1 MLVGGCGAGGDS
13 ADLAS
18 LVPPDA
24 PLYVEANLSPDS
36 DQAAA
41 VAAITERV
49 AGISDPRAPVIE
61 ALDRSFADA
70 GLDLSYADDVEPW
83 LGDRAAAFVRSFE
96 SSRVADGIPDFAAL
110 LAVDDADAARDFV
123 HRAGESAPGTDEQR
137 SYAGFEYDY
146 HVAPREP
153 GVAIGIVDDVL
164 VLGTEPAFKVAV
176 DASEG
181 ESLADSQEFVDRTGA
196 LPEARLATLY
206 LEPTAVLQ
214 AQLAARDMHGGGVH
228 VLKPLLAEFTQPVA
242 AALSATPGSVSIDFA
257 AMIDTPAA
265 ATRESPLLGDLPGG
279 SWLALAVPRLGT
291 LLGRTFDELSNSGR
305 PGSGS
310 LERTIRELSGLE
322 LRGDAFDWLG
332 DGAGYV
338 QGTGVPGFE
347 AGVIAQTDDPAAAR
361 PFLRGAQVLAERQ
374 TGLRS
379 SGPPQGADYGFSLGL
394 PGLGGGLEAGVV
406 GGRVVAVVGGTIEQ
420 ALEPDQTLDEDD
432 RFGAAT
438 ESLGAGLAPALYVF
452 LPTFFEVA
460 AQGDHDGGP
469 DYRAL
474 APYLGAFETLVAGS
488 MRDEDGVTVGRAT
501 VTLAGQ

>member
-1 MLVGGCGAGGDS
+1 M
-13 ADLAS
+13 
-18 LVPPDA
+18 
-24 PLYVEANLSPDS
+24 
-36 DQAAA
+36 
-41 VAAITERV
+41 
-49 AGISDPRAPVIE
+49 IE

-83 LGDRAAAFVRSFE
+83 LGDRAAAFVSSFE

-146 HVAPREP
+146 HVAPHEP

-228 VLKPLLAEFTQPVA
+228 VLKPLLAEFSQPVA

-265 ATRESPLLGDLPGG
+265 ATRESPLLGDLPGRVLVG
-279 SWLALAVPRLGT
+279 AGGAPSGHAARADLRRAL
-291 LLGRTFDELSNSGR
+291 EQR
-305 PGSGS
+305 PAGSGS
-310 LERTIRELSGLE
+310 LERTIRELTGLE

-361 PFLRGAQVLAERQ
+361 PFLRAAQVLAERQ
-374 TGLRS
+374 TGLRDLRGRRRARTTASRSASRDSAAGSRPGS
-379 SGPPQGADYGFSLGL
+379 SG
-394 PGLGGGLEAGVV
+394 
-406 GGRVVAVVGGTIEQ
+406 
-420 ALEPDQTLDEDD
+420 
-432 RFGAAT
+432 
-438 ESLGAGLAPALYVF
+438 
-452 LPTFFEVA
+452 
-460 AQGDHDGGP
+460 
-469 DYRAL
+469 
-474 APYLGAFETLVAGS
+474 AGS
-488 MRDEDGVTVGRAT
+488 SR
-501 VTLAGQ
+501 